1 MALQGGWPLTT
12 VGIITCS
19 IPHQRLLTHL
29 AKILSLDFFQLPMC
43 YSSPRD
49 VKCSEKCSDLFC
61 SVVFILLDNQQEHLC
76 VLGSYV
82 HRWTANRE
90 CSVVLQVVRRGC
102 EWLPLWEN
110 VSERPEICCVW
121 LGKLS
126 LCWSLQHGKYLRC
139 TFLWFL
145 LLWKAKLS

>member
-1 MALQGGWPLTT
+1 MALQGGWPFTT
-12 VGIITCS
+12 LGIITCS
-19 IPHQRLLTHL
+19 IPHQRFLTCL
-29 AKILSLDFFQLPMC
+29 AKILSIDFLDLSMC
-43 YSSPRD
+43 YSSLPD
-49 VKCSEKCSDLFC
+49 VKWSENMCDLFY
-61 SVVFILLDNQQEHLC
+61 SVLFILLDKQQEHLC

-102 EWLPLWEN
+102 EWLPLWQG

-126 LCWSLQHGKYLRC
+126 LCWSLQHSKYLLG